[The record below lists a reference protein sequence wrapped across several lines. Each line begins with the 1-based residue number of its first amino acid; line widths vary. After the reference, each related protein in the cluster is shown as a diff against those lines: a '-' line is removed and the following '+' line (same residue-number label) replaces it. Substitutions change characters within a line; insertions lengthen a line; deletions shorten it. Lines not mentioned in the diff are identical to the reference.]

1 MWECFDAGGEWILI
15 QSNFD
20 DVASSMITLF
30 TAATTEGW
38 VDVMKN
44 AVDSSSYQVMP
55 IQDNTPAHA
64 LFFIFF
70 VLIMALF
77 ILNLFVG
84 VVISKFNDE
93 KERLAHNTLLT
104 AIQLEYC
111 DTMVK
116 VYNAKPKVVYV
127 SKGDHCMDLL

>member
-1 MWECFDAGGEWILI
+1 MWECLDYGGEWIQI
-15 QSNFD
+15 PSNFD
-20 DVASSMITLF
+20 NVGNSMITLF

-44 AVDSSSYQVMP
+44 AMDTSSYNSMP
-55 IQDNTPAHA
+55 KQDNNPANA

-84 VVISKFNDE
+84 VVISKFNEE
-93 KERLAHNTLLT
+93 KERLAHNNQLT
-104 AIQLEYC
+104 PI
-111 DTMVK
+111 
-116 VYNAKPKVVYV
+116 
-127 SKGDHCMDLL
+127 